1 MTIEIREKGSKDFY
15 EETVNVISQYR
26 GLIKKPEMKLRDRF
40 KTLKI
45 YIILCA
51 ALVVMLALMGIF
63 WGMDTLTLV
72 GIVFLAKDSTGM
84 VISVNNPHSQE
95 ILDYLRS
102 LNSSVRVIA

>member
-72 GIVFLAKDSTGM
+72 GIVFLAIVATFCWSFQSIKPT
-84 VISVNNPHSQE
+84 VR
-95 ILDYLRS
+95 RS
-102 LNSSVRVIA
+102 WII